1 VPPRNTSWTAARRQV
16 TLNYMNA
23 PAPHASV
30 QRVSAP
36 RASPRARPR
45 ADRLFGVLLGW
56 LRFAAMA
63 LVGMLG
69 VWLLVL
75 LFG

>member
-1 VPPRNTSWTAARRQV
+1 MAWTRTTRQV
-16 TLNYMNA
+16 TLNHMTT
-23 PAPHASV
+23 PAPLDARRRSTLGASH
-30 QRVSAP
+30 
-36 RASPRARPR
+36 RPR
-45 ADRLFGVLLGW
+45 RQARRLVGILLDG

-63 LVGMLG
+63 VVGMLG